1 MIQSQNPATPTAFP
15 IPQQLQDA
23 AAFVSKAGKVI
34 AHGVTWTV
42 DRIKNLRENDSH
54 LQKVLNVVKAILG
67 MISLG
72 TGSEVVPKF
81 QAALGFTIEGLNF
94 FYPLSI
100 PYRATHQ
107 VHKETVDWRKLNN
120 DLIAR
125 GLSEDHAAAHVNALL
140 GKNQRYLSAQ
150 QNMKGLMNF
159 SMQSYLETNLK
170 NGIKDAEGKTFAVY
184 NNVDLRDLKIG
195 VHWRSI
201 PAIVEELLFDVTAV
215 LTPISSLANW
225 GAIDFA
231 QIASQTGLKEI
242 YDALPVELTD
252 AVTFIY
258 GLASGAKAIRALY
271 VIFTNPDLQ
280 QKYRAVCDVVSGALK
295 AAHMGYCIIEKAVGN
310 AIDPYVGLAV
320 TIFVEVTR
328 LLCDVIRDDV
338 IGEDS
343 LEVVLTGKE
352 AMNKHG
358 VRAPR
363 YWETWGRVGA

>member
-1 MIQSQNPATPTAFP
+1 MNQPQNAVHPAVFP
-15 IPQQLQDA
+15 VPQQLQDA
-23 AAFVSKAGKVI
+23 AAFISKTGSVL
-34 AHGVTWTV
+34 AHGVTWTI
-42 DRIKNLRENDSH
+42 DRIKNLRENDNH
-54 LQKVLNVVKAILG
+54 LQKVLNVAKATLG

-72 TGSEVVPKF
+72 TGSEVLPKF
-81 QAALGFTIEGLNF
+81 QAALGYTIEGLNF

-107 VHKETVDWRKLNN
+107 VHKETVDWRKLHN
-120 DLIAR
+120 DLTAR
-125 GLSEDHAAAHVNALL
+125 GLTDDDAAAHVQALL

-150 QNMKGLMNF
+150 QNMRGLMNF
-159 SMQSYLETNLK
+159 SMQSYLEANLK
-170 NGIKDAEGKTFAVY
+170 NGIKDADGRTFAVY
-184 NNVDLRDLKIG
+184 NNIDLRDLKIG

-201 PAIVEELLFDVTAV
+201 PAIVEELLFDITAI
-215 LTPISSLANW
+215 LTPIASLANW

-231 QIASQTGLKEI
+231 QIAAQTGLKEI

-280 QKYRAVCDVVSGALK
+280 QKYRAVCDVISGALK
-295 AAHMGYCIIEKAVGN
+295 AAHMGYCMIEKVVVP
-310 AIDPYVGLAV
+310 AIDPYVGLAI

-328 LLCDVIRDDV
+328 LLCDVVRDDV

-343 LEVVLTGKE
+343 LDVVLTGKE
-352 AMNKHG
+352 PMDKHG

-363 YWETWGRVGA
+363 YWESWGGVRA